1 MSRQINLYDPSFRPK
16 KDWLSSGN
24 LVLASLLAVL
34 LVSLGSGAA
43 RWHAASQEV
52 QAKSINSQLLSA
64 RTAFAALTSSIS
76 ERKADQALV
85 NEVQEMERNLQAAQS
100 ALVLL
105 GNMTGQQERPVVG
118 DMMQAFFRAGIDG
131 LWLTGFVVSEGG
143 KQLEIRGRMTDQAL
157 LPSYLRRLETEPAFQ
172 GRRFAALDMRGSEW
186 SPPVP
191 AATPVAA
198 VDQLKKPES
207 ERWAIEFTLRTT
219 DAPKTSPENGG
230 AR

>member
-16 KDWLSSGN
+16 KDWLSSSN

-34 LVSLGSGAA
+34 LVSLGSAAA
-43 RWHAASQEV
+43 RWQAASQDV
-52 QAKSINSQLLSA
+52 QAKSINSQLISA
-64 RTAFAALTSSIS
+64 RNAFAALTTSIS
-76 ERKADQALV
+76 ERKADPALV
-85 NEVQEMERNLQAAQS
+85 NEVREMERNLQAVQG
-100 ALVLL
+100 ALALL
-105 GNMTGQQERPVVG
+105 GNMTGQHERPVVG
-118 DMMQAFFRAGIDG
+118 NMMQAFFRAGIDG

-157 LPSYLRRLETEPAFQ
+157 LPGYLRRLEAEPAFH

-186 SPPVP
+186 SPP
-191 AATPVAA
+191 APVAVPGVA
-198 VDQLKKPES
+198 VDPLKKPES

-219 DAPKTSPENGG
+219 DAPKVSADNGG